1 MDFEKL
7 EKKSWFQDR
16 GKNNFH
22 PCLQDG
28 FQLIELGHFTETN
41 FIKFLTVVVVVVLDA
56 TEAAC
61 ISKLLSLFSKLL
73 RSSCSFMSCLL
84 RSETEGAA
92 AVFPVGLE
100 LPVWFWY
107 ISLPLDGAAVVSDS
121 TLGISDVISRLV
133 TLVLNVFEINLF
145 FFSLGL
151 VVSSDPPVWPPPP
164 TEFPPPPGE
173 VKPCWERL

>member
-1 MDFEKL
+1 MKL
-7 EKKSWFQDR
+7 GQICQIFRSFFGQWSFKKKCFWDLLTFKTKQKYS
-16 GKNNFH
+16 K
-22 PCLQDG
+22 
-28 FQLIELGHFTETN
+28 
-41 FIKFLTVVVVVVLDA
+41 KFLTVVVVVVLDA

-92 AVFPVGLE
+92 AVFPVLE

-121 TLGISDVISRLV
+121 ALTGISDVISRLV

-164 TEFPPPPGE
+164 TEFPPPPPGE